1 MTDEP
6 TFEQLYAEL
15 EEIVRR
21 LEAGDLPLAESLALF
36 ERSAALVERCNALL
50 DNAELR
56 VRELTQGPGDVLDTR
71 PFEP

>member
-56 VRELTQGPGDVLDTR
+56 VRELIHGPGDVLDTR